1 MEKKNI
7 TSLLQEVIDLF
18 SHLTT
23 VMLDWSEADTDLDID
38 EEFELE
44 WGEVGHDLDTIFG
57 DKDNL
62 TMLID
67 YLKAEYHAG
76 HTIDPQI
83 KELRQCLSRAL
94 TVSPG
99 EKRPILCLGAEYFN
113 WLKWIDQYFPPEQST
128 QEQDN
133 EEPVKQDNKPKR
145 ISAAAKKLAT
155 PELQAVKQKL
165 VDAGLIKDGKWTR
178 SYSEFGFLV
187 NELSYTHYVINGERK
202 AWVECAEWAGFPIEH
217 KQSARN
223 GIEQHPDMDT
233 PITDIIRDACKK

>member
-44 WGEVGHDLDTIFG
+44 WGEVGHDLDTIIG
-57 DKDNL
+57 DKENL

-113 WLKWIDQYFPPEQST
+113 WLKWIDQYYPPEQSK
-128 QEQDN
+128 QEQNN
-133 EEPVKQDNKPKR
+133 EKPVKQDEDLTSCFLVQDDKKNELL
-145 ISAAAKKLAT
+145 KKLHSLIDGKKGKSVAIVIHLCV
-155 PELQAVKQKL
+155 EL
-165 VDAGLIKDGKWTR
+165 GLMSKKPTFGVLKAEFGNIGNASGFNSYYGKYETSYTKEEKDG
-178 SYSEFGFLV
+178 L
-187 NELSYTHYVINGERK
+187 
-202 AWVECAEWAGFPIEH
+202 
-217 KQSARN
+217 
-223 GIEQHPDMDT
+223 
-233 PITDIIRDACKK
+233 KKHFEPFMKCI

>member
-113 WLKWIDQYFPPEQST
+113 WLKWIDQYFPPEQSK
-128 QEQDN
+128 QEQEN
-133 EEPVKQDNKPKR
+133 EEPVKQDDDFRNCFLVQDEKKNELL
-145 ISAAAKKLAT
+145 KKLH
-155 PELQAVKQKL
+155 LLIDGNKGRL
-165 VDAGLIKDGKWTR
+165 VAMVIRLCVEMGLMSKPTFGVLKAEFPGIGNKSGYNDYYRNYSTKYNKDEIDGIKKHL
-178 SYSEFGFLV
+178 EPFLNLV
-187 NELSYTHYVINGERK
+187 
-202 AWVECAEWAGFPIEH
+202 
-217 KQSARN
+217 
-223 GIEQHPDMDT
+223 
-233 PITDIIRDACKK
+233 